1 MDQINSAVQ
10 IFNVRLKSLAQEL
23 NTILPNAKF
32 TYIDYYGIE
41 DSYIASF
48 NGKFLF
54 PSQKYGYTKT
64 ASLFLF

>member
-10 IFNVRLKSLAQEL
+10 LFNARLKSLAQEL
-23 NTILPNAKF
+23 NLILPNATF
-32 TYIDYYGIE
+32 TFIDYYGIE

-54 PSQKYGYTKT
+54 PSKKMDI
-64 ASLFLF
+64 LKFLCFFLF